1 MKRNKY
7 IQNVGMHFYGCLLAV
22 ILLGTTWGMALAT
35 MQERQITG
43 RVSDKNEAGIP
54 GVSVK
59 IKGTTMGT
67 VTDLNGHFT
76 ITVSDETAILEFTYV
91 GYTTKE
97 VPVKGKSEIRIML
110 EEAAATDMEEV
121 VVTAF
126 GTQKKE
132 SVSAA
137 ITTVRPS
144 DLKSPSS
151 NLTAALAGR
160 VAGVIAYQR
169 SGEPGLDNA
178 EFYIRGITTFST
190 AGKRDPLILIDRVE
204 MTANDLARLNVD
216 DIESFSVMKDASAA
230 ALYGARG
237 ANGVILVTTKEGK
250 LDRLSISIRGE
261 QSNSYNTKMLDLAD
275 PVTYMRL
282 HNEAVR
288 TRDPMVELPYS
299 SAKIRGTELGLDPI
313 RYPAVNWYDYLI
325 DDYATNRRVNLNL
338 TGGGQTVQY
347 YLAANYQNDQG
358 ILKESKENQLDN
370 NIDIDRLQV
379 RSNVTIKFAPT
390 TTGVV
395 RAYGS
400 FDDRTGPWIQN
411 MTDEN
416 GKTVSGGAAVFRQ
429 ARNASQVRF
438 LPYYPADE
446 ANAFTKHILFGN
458 DQEMAYGNPWA
469 MLASSFQ
476 ESRESMMQIQL
487 EMEHRFTGKL
497 EGFTA
502 WGLYNAQRKSYYSHT
517 RSSLPFYYALAN
529 TIDGSYRLLALNPD
543 SGTEYLD
550 YRGGGRTSEATQY
563 GEVRLTYNKTLND
576 VHNLNGALIGTIRD
590 ATGTFNFNDDVADQL
605 TLALPRR
612 NISTA
617 GRIAYGYDS
626 RYFAEFAYGL
636 NGTER
641 FAENNRWGFFPT
653 VGVSWSV
660 SNEKFWSGLEDKI
673 TTLRLRG
680 TYGEVGNDAIG
691 AAADRFFYL
700 SQINMNASATYPFG
714 VPGTLN
720 YSRSGITINRYAN
733 DLITWEIA
741 RKANVGFEIGLFNE
755 FTLIADFFH
764 EKRRNILQTRQDIP
778 TTMGIRGTPQAN
790 VGMSEGRG
798 IDAELKYNKT
808 MANGLWYSINGNFT
822 YMSGRY
828 LQYEEPD
835 YSDVPWRTRV
845 GTKLSQPMGLI
856 AERLFIDEEEVNNS
870 PVQEFGEYMAGDI
883 KYKDINNDG
892 RINNDDMV
900 PIGFPTEPEI
910 IYGSSFSIGYKAFDL
925 NFFIQG
931 SGRSSFFIS
940 PTALTPFTNRGQ
952 KALIQLIADDH
963 WSETNRD
970 VYAFWPRLSEY
981 DITNNNVQSTHW
993 LRDGTFLRL
1002 KQAEV
1007 GFTLPEKLVQRARLR
1022 TLRVYLSGTNLLY
1035 WSKFELWD
1043 PEMAGLGLGYP
1054 VQRVFNLGVNINL

>member
-1 MKRNKY
+1 
-7 IQNVGMHFYGCLLAV
+7 
-22 ILLGTTWGMALAT
+22 
-35 MQERQITG
+35 MQERTIKG
-43 RVSDKNEAGIP
+43 RVSDANEAGIP
-54 GVSVK
+54 GVSIK
-59 IKGTTMGT
+59 IKGTSMGT
-67 VTDLNGHFT
+67 VTDLNGLFS
-76 ITVSDETAILEFTYV
+76 IAVPDENAILEFSSV
-91 GYTTKE
+91 GYMMQE
-97 VPVKGKSEIRIML
+97 VPVKGRAEIRITL
-110 EEAAATDMEEV
+110 EMAAGDMEEV
-121 VVTAF
+121 VITAF

-137 ITTVRPS
+137 ITTVKPS
-144 DLKSPSS
+144 DLKIPSS
-151 NLTAALAGR
+151 NLTTALAGR

-178 EFYIRGITTFST
+178 EFYIRGVTSFST

-204 MTANDLARLNVD
+204 MTANDLARMNVD
-216 DIESFSVMKDASAA
+216 DIASFSVMKDASAA

-237 ANGVILVTTKEGK
+237 ANGVILVTTKEGT

-261 QSNSYNTKMLDLAD
+261 QSNSYNTKMLDLTD
-275 PVTYMRL
+275 PITYMRL

-288 TRDPMVELPYS
+288 TRDPMVQLPYS
-299 SAKIRGTELGLDPI
+299 SDKIRGTELGLDPI

-325 DDYATNRRVNLNL
+325 EDYATNRRINLNL

-400 FDDRTGPWIQN
+400 FDDRTGPYIPS
-411 MTDEN
+411 MRDEYD
-416 GKTVSGGAAVFRQ
+416 KLVTGGAAVFRQ
-429 ARNASQVRF
+429 ARNASQVSF
-438 LPYYPADE
+438 LPFYPADE
-446 ANAFTKHILFGN
+446 ANQFTKHILFGR
-458 DQEMAYGNPWA
+458 DTEMSMTNPWA
-469 MLASSFQ
+469 NLASSFQ
-476 ESRESMMQIQL
+476 ESRESMMQVQL
-487 EMEHRFTGKL
+487 EMEHRFIGKL

-502 WGLYNAQRKSYYSHT
+502 WGLYNAQRKGYYDHT
-517 RSSLPFYYALAN
+517 RSYAPFYYSMAN
-529 TIDGSYRLLALNPD
+529 TIDGSYRLLPLNPD
-543 SGTEYLD
+543 TGTEYLD
-550 YRGGGRTSEATQY
+550 YVGGGRRVEATQY
-563 GEVRLTYNKTLND
+563 GELRLTYNKVLGGKHD
-576 VHNLNGALIGTIRD
+576 LSGALVGTIRN
-590 ATGTFNFNDDVADQL
+590 ATGTINVDTEVADLLQI
-605 TLALPRR
+605 ALPRR

-617 GRIAYGYDS
+617 GRFAYGYDS
-626 RYFAEFAYGL
+626 RYYAEFAYGL

-641 FAENNRWGFFPT
+641 FAEHSRWGFFPT
-653 VGVSWSV
+653 VGASWVV
-660 SNEKFWSGLEDKI
+660 SNEKFMSGLNDAI
-673 TTLRLRG
+673 STLKLRG

-691 AAADRFFYL
+691 SDVDRFFYL
-700 SQINMNASATYPFG
+700 SQIDMNAGASYPFG
-714 VPGTLN
+714 VPGTIN

-741 RKANVGFEIGLFNE
+741 RKANVGVEVGLFND

-764 EKRRNILQTRQDIP
+764 ERRRNILQTRQDIP

-790 VGMSEGRG
+790 VGISEGRG

-808 MANGLWYSINGNFT
+808 MPSGLWLSINGNFT
-822 YMSGRY
+822 YMSARFK
-828 LQYEEPD
+828 QYEEPD

-856 AERLFIDEEEVNNS
+856 AERLFVDEEEVNNS

-892 RINNDDMV
+892 RINADDVV
-900 PIGFPTEPEI
+900 PIGYPTEPEI
-910 IYGSSFSIGYKAFDL
+910 IYGTAFSIGYKAFDVS
-925 NFFIQG
+925 FFIQG

-940 PTALTPFTNRGQ
+940 PEALTPFTGRGQ
-952 KALIQLIADDH
+952 KALVQLIADDH

-970 VYAFWPRLSEY
+970 IYAFWPRLSEY
-981 DITNNNVQSTHW
+981 AIGNNNQQSTHW
-993 LRDGTFLRL
+993 LRDGTFIRL

-1007 GFTLPEKLVQRARLR
+1007 GYTLPEKLTKRARVNM
-1022 TLRVYLSGTNLLY
+1022 LRVYLSGTNLLY
-1035 WSKFELWD
+1035 WSTFKLWD

-1054 VQRVFNLGVNINL
+1054 VQRVFNLGVNINF